1 MLYFLL
7 AVIAILIFLVYKK
20 LSEFTNFQ
28 NELREDLFGTSSK
41 RDELSIRNFLNYIN
55 QRLVRIE
62 GDTTVLAEHV
72 TADNPAGLKSDKYKR
87 INNLAKIYAEHLVD
101 SKDISEKD
109 ALIRAKF
116 EIYEFGADK
125 IISEIETGL
134 MTRGV
139 QFKEQDKAEKEY
151 YASGI
156 LDKDIEKYWDV
167 SVKGVKQITP
177 YYLME
182 PMYDVIVKQN
192 YEPGAEIQY
201 MDNFRTTETYYS
213 FVKDRAIIKALED
226 MGVIKRANDEGWD
239 GSPKWTIPVTDI
251 AKLKHLIYK
260 GETSHDDD
268 YFEENFR
275 DGKLNRLF
283 Y

>member
-7 AVIAILIFLVYKK
+7 AVIAVLLFLVYKK
-20 LSEFTNFQ
+20 LSEFTNFH

-55 QRLVRIE
+55 RRLVKIE
-62 GDTTVLAEHV
+62 GDTTTLAEHV

-87 INNLAKIYAEHLVD
+87 INNLTKIYAEHLVD
-101 SKDISEKD
+101 SKEISEKD
-109 ALIRAKF
+109 ALVRARF
-116 EIYEFGADK
+116 EIFEFGEEK
-125 IISEIETGL
+125 IISEIDTGL

-139 QFKEQDKAEKEY
+139 YYKEKDKAEKDF
-151 YASGI
+151 YASKI
-156 LDKDIEKYWDV
+156 LDKDIENYWSM

-182 PMYDVIVKQN
+182 PMYDIIVKQN
-192 YEPGAEIQY
+192 YQPGAEIQY
-201 MDNFRTTETYYS
+201 LDNFKDNDDYYS
-213 FVKDRAIIKALED
+213 FVKDRAIMQTLED

-239 GSPKWTIPVTDI
+239 KNPKWTIPMTDI

-260 GETSHDDD
+260 GETSHEDD

-275 DGKLNRLF
+275 EGKLNRLF

>member
-7 AVIAILIFLVYKK
+7 AVIAVLLFLVYKK
-20 LSEFTNFQ
+20 LNEFTQ
-28 NELREDLFGTSSK
+28 NQREFYEDLFGTSSK
-41 RDELSIRNFLNYIN
+41 RDELSIRTFLNYIN
-55 QRLVRIE
+55 RRLVKIE
-62 GDTTVLAEHV
+62 NDTTVLAEHV

-101 SKDISEKD
+101 SKEISEKD

-125 IISEIETGL
+125 IINEIETGI

-139 QFKEQDKAEKEY
+139 QFKEQDKAEKDY

-156 LDKDIEKYWDV
+156 LEKDIKNYWSV

-182 PMYDVIVKQN
+182 PMYDIIVKQN
-192 YEPGAEIQY
+192 YQPGAEIQY
-201 MDNFRTTETYYS
+201 LDHFKENDSYYS
-213 FVKDRAIIKALED
+213 FVKDRAIITTLEE

-239 GSPKWTIPVTDI
+239 KNPKWTIPMTDI

-268 YFEENFR
+268 YFEENYR